1 MERGEVRA
9 VEPGF
14 GARARDWVAAVVT
27 GQLAGAAML
36 VTMMAFAVA
45 EGGGVLD
52 PLRAIGS
59 IGHGDGGLRDGADA
73 VLAGL
78 LLHQLGFTLFWSLVF
93 GALTRNTDRRDLFA
107 VTAFGFDDA
116 YGAAVMGLLVG
127 MASNLVDVVVVM
139 PAIAQDAEWT
149 SFFLGIRSWVY
160 HLVFGLGL
168 ATFPFVRARLF
179 GRV

>member
-9 VEPGF
+9 LGF

-36 VTMMAFAVA
+36 VTMMLFAVA
-45 EGGGVLD
+45 EGGRALD

-59 IGHGDGGLRDGADA
+59 IVHGDARLREGAEA
-73 VLAGL
+73 VVGGL

-93 GALTRNTDRRDLFA
+93 GALTRDTDRRDAFA
-107 VTAFGFDDA
+107 VTTLGFDDA
-116 YGAAVMGLLVG
+116 YGTAVLGLLVG

-139 PAIAQDAEWT
+139 PALAQGAEWT
-149 SFFLGIRSWVY
+149 GFFLGIRSWVY
-160 HLVFGLGL
+160 HLAFGLGL

-179 GRV
+179 GRT